1 MAVKFSI
8 PGLLTALVLGL
19 IILAQPYGAEPVPAG
34 AEDSRSKLEKQVF
47 SETIGDFEFY
57 TALISDVQYR
67 RDCVYPVAVK
77 AADQKEAAEWLRQGF
92 CDELAHSL
100 ACFYLAWDEAL
111 QRLVVIPADGIPVLT
126 RQDWPQTVITFRNE
140 HQAILECLYDNCY
153 APGDR
158 YCYQIEVEKYEERWK
173 IASLT
178 LHQIQPGKEF

>member
-1 MAVKFSI
+1 
-8 PGLLTALVLGL
+8 
-19 IILAQPYGAEPVPAG
+19 
-34 AEDSRSKLEKQVF
+34 
-47 SETIGDFEFY
+47 
-57 TALISDVQYR
+57 LISDVQYR

-140 HQAILECLYDNCY
+140 HQAILECLYDNCTHR
-153 APGDR
+153 G
-158 YCYQIEVEKYEERWK
+158 IVIVIKSRWK
-173 IASLT
+173 NTKSV
-178 LHQIQPGKEF
+178 GKSMR